1 MPKKPK
7 KRTFQELLL
16 QAIDESLG
24 SLGESVKHAIYFH
37 LEKKFRIAKHDI
49 PDHLEAFNG
58 GLQKIFGIGAKYIEI
73 LIMKRLYETVGQPL
87 NLHGD
92 EEFAFVDY
100 VNASKESFCAKH
112 QKGGLC

>member
-16 QAIDESLG
+16 QAIDESLA
-24 SLGESVKHAIYFH
+24 SLGESVKQAIYFH
-37 LEKKFRIAKHDI
+37 LEKKFKIAKQDI

-58 GLQKIFGIGAKYIEI
+58 GLEKIFGIGAKYIEI
-73 LIMKRLYETVGQPL
+73 LIMKRLYETVGQPFDW
-87 NLHGD
+87 HGN

-112 QKGGLC
+112 